1 MLPRERSHSRREA
14 PGGARRTGHR
24 DPGQIVVCDV
34 DVAIAQDGTGPL
46 AIEQIEELGTGR
58 VKAPECVF
66 FIDHAAPAPRSELA
80 NAQKTIRA
88 FCAESGATLSDV
100 EMGVCHQRVAESFAK
115 PGDLV
120 IGADSHT
127 CMAGALGAF
136 ATGMG
141 STDVAVGMASG
152 KTWLR
157 VPETF
162 RIAVEGAFADGVEAK
177 DLMLTLIG
185 QLGADGATYKALEF
199 GGAGIDALPMP
210 GRLTLSNMAVE
221 AGAKCGL
228 MPSDETT
235 RAFLAAQGREEAWR
249 PVAADP
255 GASYER
261 VVSFDLATIVPTVA
275 RPHTV
280 DNTATAAELA
290 GTKVDQVLIGT
301 CTNGRLED
309 LRSAARILRGRR
321 RSPGTRLVVTP
332 ASQATARA
340 AAAEGLLD
348 VFWDA
353 GAVITNPG
361 CGACVGIHEG
371 ILADGEVC
379 ISTANRNFHGRMGNP
394 EAFIYLGSPA
404 TAAASA
410 VAGEIR
416 PIHASSSRK
425 EDAVAKQYSAPPE
438 MVIDPSKRYTATI
451 GTDNG
456 DIVIELF
463 ADKAPRTVNN
473 FVFLAREG
481 YYDGV
486 TFHRVIKGFMA
497 QGGDPTGSGS
507 GGPGYKFADEF
518 HAALKHDEPGI
529 LSMANAGPGTNGSQ
543 FFITYAA
550 TPHLDGKHTVFGR
563 VIEGMD
569 VVEAIPERDPMKARE
584 PGLAM
589 DSVVISEEEWV
600 T

>member
-1 MLPRERSHSRREA
+1 M
-14 PGGARRTGHR
+14 
-24 DPGQIVVCDV
+24 
-34 DVAIAQDGTGPL
+34 
-46 AIEQIEELGTGR
+46 
-58 VKAPECVF
+58 F

-100 EMGVCHQRVAESFAK
+100 EMGVCHQRVAESYAK

-162 RIAVEGAFADGVEAK
+162 RIEVEGALRRRRRGQGPDAHAHR
-177 DLMLTLIG
+177 

-199 GGAGIDALPMP
+199 GGPGIDALPMP

-235 RAFLAAQGREEAWR
+235 RAFLAAQGRE
-249 PVAADP
+249 D
-255 GASYER
+255 
-261 VVSFDLATIVPTVA
+261 DLAAA
-275 RPHTV
+275 RGRPRRRLRARRDVRPRRASCRRWRSRTPW
-280 DNTATAAELA
+280 TTRRRRRSSA

-321 RSPGTRLVVTP
+321 RAPGTRLIVTP

-340 AAAEGLLD
+340 AAAEGLFD

-410 VAGEIR
+410 VAGEIT
-416 PIHASSSRK
+416 
-425 EDAVAKQYSAPPE
+425 
-438 MVIDPSKRYTATI
+438 DPR
-451 GTDNG
+451 
-456 DIVIELF
+456 EL
-463 ADKAPRTVNN
+463 
-473 FVFLAREG
+473 L
-481 YYDGV
+481 
-486 TFHRVIKGFMA
+486 
-497 QGGDPTGSGS
+497 
-507 GGPGYKFADEF
+507 
-518 HAALKHDEPGI
+518 
-529 LSMANAGPGTNGSQ
+529 
-543 FFITYAA
+543 
-550 TPHLDGKHTVFGR
+550 
-563 VIEGMD
+563 
-569 VVEAIPERDPMKARE
+569 
-584 PGLAM
+584 
-589 DSVVISEEEWV
+589 
-600 T
+600 